1 MSALVLVLLIVGG
14 AGLAWAAFKLEPHWS
29 SKDGH
34 RMMTQAQGMESSRAL
49 PTRWLEVRVTVI
61 DSNLI
66 VTSRGLQAIKLR
78 GTYIVTGKSPTPP
91 KNRQIYVLQGEK
103 QILLRI
109 PNSSRSMPVLDAL
122 LPLQP

>member
-1 MSALVLVLLIVGG
+1 
-14 AGLAWAAFKLEPHWS
+14 
-29 SKDGH
+29 
-34 RMMTQAQGMESSRAL
+34 MTQAQGMESSRAL

-61 DSNLI
+61 DGNLI

-78 GTYIVTGKSPTPP
+78 GTYAVTGKSPTPP
-91 KNRQIYVLQGEK
+91 KNKQIYVLQGEK

-109 PNSSRSMPVLDAL
+109 PNSSRSIPVLDAL